1 MKNLLKLEFSRL
13 KRQKSFYV
21 CTLIAIAFLL
31 LLESTAYLLNRKLPL
46 EDIAHL
52 SGVHSMLTGIYMSS
66 YTLLVSIFVALYFCD
81 DLVQNTIK
89 NIMSKGYTRMQVFG
103 AKCISCCVGA
113 TIMFVVVELAAALI
127 GTGMYGFGKTLDGDF
142 WGVIATQY
150 VANMANVLL
159 CIAICAKFRK
169 VGTSIM
175 GIIFLPDVVAMVL
188 ALADGIWKTSVSQYW
203 FTAFLNETA
212 MLHWTFNSVLR
223 ECLLGSAIYLPVFCA
238 LGLSFFKKREL

>member
-1 MKNLLKLEFSRL
+1 MNYPETRKTLLAKIISGDEVSWKEFYDR
-13 KRQKSFYV
+13 YIPV
-21 CTLIAIAFLL
+21 IAFVG
-31 LLESTAYLLNRKLPL
+31 KLYNFS
-46 EDIAHL
+46 DAD
-52 SGVHSMLTGIYMSS
+52 
-66 YTLLVSIFVALYFCD
+66 CD

-127 GTGMYGFGKTLDGDF
+127 GTGMYGFGQTLDGDF
-142 WGVIATQY
+142 WGVLATQY

-169 VGTSIM
+169 IGTSIM

-223 ECLLGSAIYLPVFCA
+223 ECLLGSAIYLPVFCS